1 MRRIRGDCSRVLTA
15 YQRESGLS
23 GWYLRQSQ
31 AISISTRLA
40 QALPAFEIPW
50 QRVVE
55 PLS

>member
-1 MRRIRGDCSRVLTA
+1 
-15 YQRESGLS
+15 
-23 GWYLRQSQ
+23 LRQSQ

-40 QALPAFEIPW
+40 QLLPALEIPW